1 MKFKFIVVI
10 YLLISLSVKA
20 HEGLWIPFLIEQQI
34 FPAMQQAGCKLTAEQ
49 IYSAKQASLTNAIV
63 KIGEGCSGGFL
74 SENGLLITNY
84 HCVEYFINTNSNLE
98 NNYIQKGFWAK
109 TYSEELSSPGLTAD
123 VLVSIED
130 ISNQIMALIP
140 SGLSIDE
147 AYKRKSKIIDSLQ
160 NIENAKSEYKI
171 SIESFYEGNQYFK
184 FTYLRYQD
192 IRLVGFPSVNTAQFG
207 AEADNWAWP
216 RQAADFALI
225 RVYSDTLQMPKKYSK
240 TNVPYVPKKI
250 LEIEPKGVK
259 PGDFTMVLGFPA
271 QTNNY
276 CTSKE
281 LQLIH
286 DSLNPRQI
294 AMREIRIKPIEAYMK
309 TSDSAYLQY
318 YATYADLANYYKKW
332 KGEQY
337 GIEHTNALAVKM
349 QQEAAIQNW
358 IHQSEENTKKYGTV
372 LDDYNNAYKDY
383 VQQYTTIILYMDG
396 LWRMDYIKH
405 ALQYVPILN
414 LRDTSKM
421 QKTLLLKM
429 NFSKSYYNRINT
441 DIEGKSLSDML
452 EYICNNVPDESL
464 PASLRFKSDKERK
477 ALFKEMSTE
486 SFLNNKS
493 QFETLTTQFLNTKNK
508 DDIKTELLKDK
519 GFLTILEIK
528 NFITEVLYPS
538 YFASSLQY
546 EKMKEQYMKMVLD
559 FYKDSVLAPDANST
573 VRIAFGNVKGYTLK
587 DGTTYSAMTN
597 VTQIPLKLQTKNPE
611 YKRDD
616 ILLSLISAKQ
626 FGTYSKD
633 TLYVDFVATNQT
645 TGGNSGS
652 PVLNAYGNFV
662 GLNFDR
668 NWQGTVGDLYFDESV
683 CRNISV
689 DVRYILFCI
698 EMYGKATN
706 IMNELT
712 FVNKK

>member
-1 MKFKFIVVI
+1 MKFKFIVVL
-10 YLLISLSVKA
+10 YLLISVSVKA
-20 HEGLWIPFLIEQQI
+20 HEGMWIPFLIEQQI

-109 TYSEELSSPGLTAD
+109 TYTEELSSPGLSVD

-130 ISNQIMALIP
+130 ITTQIMSLVP
-140 SGLSIDE
+140 NGLSIEE

-207 AEADNWAWP
+207 AEADNWVWP

-250 LEIEPKGVK
+250 LKIEPKGVK

-294 AMREIRIKPIEAYMK
+294 MMREIRLKPIEAYMK

-318 YATYADLANYYKKW
+318 YATFADLANYYKKW

-337 GIEHTNALAVKM
+337 GIEHTKALSVKM
-349 QQEAAIQNW
+349 QQEADIQKW
-358 IHQSEENTKKYGTV
+358 INQSPENTKKYGTI
-372 LDDYNNAYKDY
+372 LQDYNNAYIDY

-421 QKTLLLKM
+421 QKMLQLKM
-429 NFSKSYYNRINT
+429 NYSKSYFNRVHIP
-441 DIEGKSLSDML
+441 IEEQSLLNML
-452 EYICNNVPDESL
+452 EYICKNVPDESL
-464 PASLRFKSDKERK
+464 PASLRFKTDKERK
-477 ALFKEMSTE
+477 ELFKNMSE
-486 SFLNNKS
+486 GSFLNNKEQYEKLSS
-493 QFETLTTQFLNTKNK
+493 QILGIKNK
-508 DDIKTELLKDK
+508 DEIKPLLLNDQ
-519 GFLTILEIK
+519 GLITVLEIK
-528 NFITEVLYPS
+528 NFISEVLYPT

-546 EKMKEQYMKMVLD
+546 EMMKERYMKMLLEY
-559 FYKDSVLAPDANST
+559 YKDSVLAPDANST
-573 VRIAFGNVKGYTLK
+573 VRIAFGNVKGYTLN
-587 DGTTYSAMTN
+587 DGTSYDAFTN

-616 ILLSLISAKQ
+616 ILLPFITSKQ
-626 FGTYSKD
+626 YGTYSKD
-633 TLYVDFVATNQT
+633 TLYVNFIGTVQT

-668 NWQGTVGDLYFDESV
+668 NWEGTVGDLYFDESV

-712 FVNKK
+712 FVNKN